1 MNLEQY
7 YLELSIFV
15 ASVISGLA
23 LKDWSVSF
31 IKGLNFKMNPQ
42 FKEGDK
48 VKLDGEEAVVIKIG
62 MTTSVFGVTAK
73 DGYTWRYVANDKIPN
88 LKLEK
93 IINKDLHLDS
103 DIERGLRMQEL
114 IDKAQDSKIGRNRD
128 NIERNAEEIESLKRG
143 RK

>member
-48 VKLDGEEAVVIKIG
+48 VKLDGEDAFIRLRHFTQLSQTRK
-62 MTTSVFGVTAK
+62 TSNFF
-73 DGYTWRYVANDKIPN
+73 
-88 LKLEK
+88 KL
-93 IINKDLHLDS
+93 
-103 DIERGLRMQEL
+103 
-114 IDKAQDSKIGRNRD
+114 
-128 NIERNAEEIESLKRG
+128 
-143 RK
+143 

>member
-73 DGYTWRYVANDKIPN
+73 DGYTWRYVPNQRIDYLKVEKIIDKD
-88 LKLEK
+88 LHVDSTEEKKAKLEK
-93 IINKDLHLDS
+93 IL
-103 DIERGLRMQEL
+103 RGEA
-114 IDKAQDSKIGRNRD
+114 DD
-128 NIERNAEEIESLKRG
+128 
-143 RK
+143 

>member
-73 DGYTWRYVANDKIPN
+73 DDYTWRYVPN
-88 LKLEK
+88 QRIDYLKLEK
-93 IINKDLHLDS
+93 IIDKDLHVDS
-103 DIERGLRMQEL
+103 TEEKKAKLEKILRGEA
-114 IDKAQDSKIGRNRD
+114 DD
-128 NIERNAEEIESLKRG
+128 
-143 RK
+143 

>member
-1 MNLEQY
+1 MNIEQY

-42 FKEGDK
+42 FQEGDK

-73 DGYTWRYVANDKIPN
+73 DGYTWRYVPN
-88 LKLEK
+88 ERIAMMKLAKVVDPE
-93 IINKDLHLDS
+93 LHADT
-103 DIERGLRMQEL
+103 
-114 IDKAQDSKIGRNRD
+114 
-128 NIERNAEEIESLKRG
+128 AEEKAKKIEDLLKRD
-143 RK
+143 